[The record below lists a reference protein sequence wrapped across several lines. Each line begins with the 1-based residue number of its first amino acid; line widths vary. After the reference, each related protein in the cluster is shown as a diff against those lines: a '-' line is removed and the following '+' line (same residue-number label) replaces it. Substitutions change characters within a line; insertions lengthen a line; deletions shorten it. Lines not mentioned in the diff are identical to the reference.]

1 MSQLRY
7 APVGMPATQAN
18 AAVIPAQPIPRPTN
32 GSTWSSGDSRRD
44 DARSE
49 VRLTPEL
56 VVTQAVYRVFG
67 ADHPDRV
74 RAVLDYHGLNSRPA
88 DRLAMLAARHGVSVR
103 TMTGRI
109 QHLRAEL
116 AGVELHPG
124 IVADATRPSTP
135 GEDHLSRLRIA
146 TTLHVPAPAAARPA
160 APAVPAVSPSHLAA
174 GRAAIRL
181 LATVG
186 PLDIDTVFAAIGRC
200 RRFRVRD
207 PLTARDLVAAL
218 DCLGATRGNDLLWR
232 APAAAEVPSR
242 YRSIARA
249 AAGRDLTR
257 QQMIDVLIAAGY
269 TPSSASGR
277 MSSSH
282 PLFERTRHDSY
293 RMIGSPAA
301 RSCHLTRRTAVA

>member
-1 MSQLRY
+1 
-7 APVGMPATQAN
+7 
-18 AAVIPAQPIPRPTN
+18 
-32 GSTWSSGDSRRD
+32 
-44 DARSE
+44 
-49 VRLTPEL
+49 
-56 VVTQAVYRVFG
+56 
-67 ADHPDRV
+67 
-74 RAVLDYHGLNSRPA
+74 
-88 DRLAMLAARHGVSVR
+88 
-103 TMTGRI
+103 
-109 QHLRAEL
+109 
-116 AGVELHPG
+116 
-124 IVADATRPSTP
+124 
-135 GEDHLSRLRIA
+135 
-146 TTLHVPAPAAARPA
+146 
-160 APAVPAVSPSHLAA
+160 
-174 GRAAIRL
+174 
-181 LATVG
+181 
-186 PLDIDTVFAAIGRC
+186 LDIDTVFAAIGRC

-218 DCLGATRGNDLLWR
+218 DCLGATRGNDLLWH

-301 RSCHLTRRTAVA
+301 RSCHLTKRTAVA